1 MPNLRK
7 RIRDLEEVMKAIRDD
22 LNLRAKAWEYDNP
35 SDFQVGVGEAVWR
48 RFNDTLDQAEP
59 EIPGIPQEPGKLPD
73 HHKQWFDQLKRAGSD
88 GNLALMSCLD
98 AKTFEPR
105 SVLALVSHVD
115 GDFVMTPI
123 GHLCP
128 EDNPYEAYLPPR
140 SEEDISR

>member
-7 RIRDLEEVMKAIRDD
+7 RNRDLEAVLRAVRDD
-22 LNLRAKAWEYDNP
+22 LLMRAQMNAHMNNGEVIVD
-35 SDFQVGVGEAVWR
+35 VGNGVWYR
-48 RFNDTLDQAEP
+48 LNNTLDESEP